1 MNLPNRPT
9 SNLIAL
15 ASAAVVAIYGAGYMR
30 TNAAAQRFAG
40 DSERRPATAAAERGT
55 ASVDTVSVQR
65 DGPVAQSGTTKPD
78 TAASASTPKV
88 APVAEATR
96 EMPTTAA
103 PATPPPLAAEPGKVA
118 VVRPMDSTPLIA
130 TPPAPVGPVTPVTP
144 VAPVVPPASPA
155 PVAQAIDTATH
166 QADSVRAMLKDG
178 TYSGYGTSRH
188 GDIEA
193 AVQIKDGR
201 IVSAYITQCLT
212 RYSCS
217 RIAAIIPQVVAR
229 QSAEVDYVSGATQ
242 SSDAFYYAVR
252 EALSKAK

>member
-1 MNLPNRPT
+1 VSLPNRPT

-30 TNAAAQRFAG
+30 TSAAAQRFAG
-40 DSERRPATAAAERGT
+40 DSERHPATVVAGT
-55 ASVDTVSVQR
+55 VAVDTFSVQR
-65 DGPVAQSGTTKPD
+65 DAPIAQSGTTKPD

-88 APVAEATR
+88 APVAEASR
-96 EMPTTAA
+96 ETPTTEAQT
-103 PATPPPLAAEPGKVA
+103 TPPPPAAEPGNVA
-118 VVRPMDSTPLIA
+118 AVRPMDSTPVIA
-130 TPPAPVGPVTPVTP
+130 TPLALVVP
-144 VAPVVPPASPA
+144 VAPVAPPASPA
-155 PVAQAIDTATH
+155 SVAQVVDSATH
-166 QADSVRAMLKDG
+166 PADSVRAMLKDG